1 MNNKIIIL
9 FLAMM
14 PVFVFGQQMKLEK
27 ISELLFN
34 FDYNSY
40 QLKIADYSK
49 LDSFIKKIEN
59 KKGQIIVSSGTD
71 SLGDMSYNEK
81 LSENRSKTILN
92 YLLKKGC
99 SKDVLSVKNFG
110 ENNPLSNNSTE
121 EGRRKNR
128 FTKVEFFEETLD
140 LENYIRISATLKDD
154 ETNTAIADS
163 MLLVFKGEEPDTFF
177 TDKDGNVE
185 IIVHDSIK
193 TIDLFIKDYF
203 FVTVNT
209 QELKSKDT
217 KIQVPVK
224 KAKVGNK
231 ASFDDI
237 NFYGGKAVMISGS
250 YKICDKITRFLKYNP
265 HLSVE
270 IAGHVNVPNS
280 PNVSTD
286 TWDFQLS
293 EQRSKRVM
301 DYLLEK
307 GISKERLISKGYG
320 NWEMLFPNAIA
331 EEDQKKNRR
340 VEVRIV
346 K

>member
-1 MNNKIIIL
+1 
-9 FLAMM
+9 
-14 PVFVFGQQMKLEK
+14 
-27 ISELLFN
+27 
-34 FDYNSY
+34 
-40 QLKIADYSK
+40 
-49 LDSFIKKIEN
+49 
-59 KKGQIIVSSGTD
+59 
-71 SLGDMSYNEK
+71 
-81 LSENRSKTILN
+81 
-92 YLLKKGC
+92 
-99 SKDVLSVKNFG
+99 
-110 ENNPLSNNSTE
+110 
-121 EGRRKNR
+121 
-128 FTKVEFFEETLD
+128 
-140 LENYIRISATLKDD
+140 
-154 ETNTAIADS
+154 
-163 MLLVFKGEEPDTFF
+163 LVFKGEEPDTFF
-177 TDKDGNVE
+177 TDKYGNVE

-340 VEVRIV
+340 VEIRIL